1 MAVQKIQYETLD
13 RNTKADI
20 KKTAL
25 KIVVAICNI
34 AYLKKYNKMP
44 IIREAIKA
52 ESESLYE
59 SVSCLNKKQ
68 FKGEDMRNYRKFI
81 EHCFEVSAPLI
92 ELITGHLIYSL
103 SNIMKASVHDLACIC
118 ANLYD
123 DVDLSVKVMT
133 MTTSKDLIKILKL

>member
-1 MAVQKIQYETLD
+1 MTIQKIQYETLD
-13 RNTKADI
+13 KNTKSDI

-25 KIVVAICNI
+25 KIVISICNI

-59 SVSCLNKKQ
+59 NVSYLNKKQ
-68 FKGEDMRNYRKFI
+68 FKGEDLRKYRKFI
-81 EHCFEVSAPLI
+81 EHCFEVSEPVI
-92 ELITGHLIYSL
+92 ELVSGHYIHSL
-103 SNIMKASVHDLACIC
+103 SNIMQASVYDLACIC

-123 DVDLSVKVMT
+123 NTDLAVKCMT
-133 MTTSKDLIKILKL
+133 MTTSKDLMKILKI

>member
-1 MAVQKIQYETLD
+1 
-13 RNTKADI
+13 
-20 KKTAL
+20 
-25 KIVVAICNI
+25 
-34 AYLKKYNKMP
+34 MP

-52 ESESLYE
+52 ESDSLYE
-59 SVSCLNKKQ
+59 SVSYLNKKQ

-92 ELITGHLIYSL
+92 ELVSGHCIYSL

-123 DVDLSVKVMT
+123 DVDLSVKAMT
-133 MTTSKDLIKILKL
+133 MTNSKDLMNILKV

>member
-13 RNTKADI
+13 RNTKAYI

-25 KIVVAICNI
+25 KIVISICNI

-59 SVSCLNKKQ
+59 NVSFLNKKQ
-68 FKGEDMRNYRKFI
+68 FKGEDMHKYRKFI
-81 EHCFEVSAPLI
+81 EHCFEVSAPVI
-92 ELITGHLIYSL
+92 ELVTGHCIYSL

-123 DVDLSVKVMT
+123 DTNLAMKCMT
-133 MTTSKDLIKILKL
+133 MTNSKDFMKILKL